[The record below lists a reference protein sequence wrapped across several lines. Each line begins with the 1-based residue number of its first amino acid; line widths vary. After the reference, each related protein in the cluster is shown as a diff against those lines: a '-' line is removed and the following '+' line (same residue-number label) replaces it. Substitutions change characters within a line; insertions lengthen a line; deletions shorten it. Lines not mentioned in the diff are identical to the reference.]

1 MTICPDCG
9 TRQHYVCNPKRK
21 NPDFS
26 YRIDG
31 MFALILPESPAGEK
45 AMPELMAMTDGTAK
59 VFATQLQAL
68 KADLHRAGYTI
79 RKRSTRKTCSKAD
92 IEHLFG
98 QLQAN

>member
-1 MTICPDCG
+1 MT
-9 TRQHYVCNPKRK
+9 
-21 NPDFS
+21 PDFS

-45 AMPELMAMTDGTAK
+45 AMGQVMEMTDGTAK
-59 VFATQLQAL
+59 VFSAQLNAL

-79 RKRSTRKTCSKAD
+79 QKRSARKICSKAD

-98 QLQAN
+98 AISH